1 MLRLE
6 LSSWWQK
13 AARVTCTVAVEYC
26 CSEYFTNLEFN
37 VRLIFKGWRRYSLP
51 QLLQREL
58 GCFRFADVTDTEPVF
73 ISNSVLNIGNWI
85 QNWECCV
92 WRAGMSG
99 SQEWSKSWFLMLSQ
113 FQERNNEKEGTTG
126 TRGVLCSDLSQAVS
140 RSKIGATWTAL
151 HEYFEMTSM
160 HFGSVPLQTKPEKC
174 NSVSHNVEV
183 SL

>member
-1 MLRLE
+1 
-6 LSSWWQK
+6 
-13 AARVTCTVAVEYC
+13 
-26 CSEYFTNLEFN
+26 
-37 VRLIFKGWRRYSLP
+37 
-51 QLLQREL
+51 
-58 GCFRFADVTDTEPVF
+58 
-73 ISNSVLNIGNWI
+73 
-85 QNWECCV
+85 
-92 WRAGMSG
+92 MSG
-99 SQEWSKSWFLMLSQ
+99 SQEWSKSQFLMLSQ